1 MSVADMAVAR
11 AYLALS
17 GDLAL
22 RAANIASAVPVDDNS
37 KDRAEAMTEAGDR
50 VAEILQPWKDES

>member
-1 MSVADMAVAR
+1 MAVAR

-22 RAANIASAVPVDDNS
+22 RAADIVSAIPVNDNS
-37 KDRAEAMTEAGDR
+37 KDRAQEMEEAGVR
-50 VAEILQPWKDES
+50 VAAILKPWKDES